1 MTAVETLV
9 LAASGSLVWS
19 ILLKVTATTVLA
31 LALVRLAR
39 RRQAAFRHVLLAA
52 AFAVLIVLPVAAAVA
67 PAIRVAVPVAAHQA
81 AATADVEPVIDAA
94 RIGVLGRPGGR
105 GRAVSALDVLRVIV
119 HDPAGRLDCRR
130 DDVRAA
136 RRHWAVAG
144 ACASPIGAALAAR
157 PGDRRAAGAG
167 SRSSPAGGRAAARVR
182 ARADDLRRDP
192 SHDRP
197 ADRCARVDERRPCP
211 RAHARD

>member
-94 RIGVLGRPGGR
+94 RNGASADPVSGTCCQRARCTPCHRPRSCWPSGLSARRCSCCQSSSGCGRCVRFADRRCPGGTAWRSPGSWR
-105 GRAVSALDVLRVIV
+105 GK
-119 HDPAGRLDCRR
+119 PEF
-130 DDVRAA
+130 
-136 RRHWAVAG
+136 
-144 ACASPIGAALAAR
+144 
-157 PGDRRAAGAG
+157 
-167 SRSSPAGGRAAARVR
+167 AGGWTCCCT
-182 ARADDLRRDP
+182 
-192 SHDRP
+192 S
-197 ADRCARVDERRPCP
+197 PCP
-211 RAHARD
+211 GR